1 MEILIMDYYWI
12 SINNDIVSTIAYAP
26 KGAPVSHELIEAV
39 ETIDV
44 VPFSLEL
51 HDVFISETIIQGGRS
66 DVFYDFQ
73 PNSLAWP
80 IMSEKMSHIIA
91 SHLTGFE
98 HIRWKEISIVGK
110 NTSRRYY
117 LPFLTYPLDT
127 LDYENSI
134 IIPSSGA
141 VLKPCFSKTKLEN
154 ISMTYAPSLFW
165 KVTTKLY
172 VNEEIRK
179 DLINA
184 NIKEIVF
191 SKARSI

>member
-1 MEILIMDYYWI
+1 MDYYWI

-26 KGAPVSHELIEAV
+26 KGTPVSHQLI

-51 HDVFISETIIQGGRS
+51 HDVFIGKTIIQGGLS

-110 NTSRRYY
+110 NASQRYY
-117 LPFLTYPLDT
+117 LPFFTCSLDT
-127 LDYENSI
+127 LDYENSV

-154 ISMTYAPSLFW
+154 FSMMYAPSLFW

-191 SKARSI
+191 SKAKII

>member
-1 MEILIMDYYWI
+1 MDYYWI

-26 KGAPVSHELIEAV
+26 KGTPVSHQLIETI

-51 HDVFISETIIQGGRS
+51 HDVIISKTIIQGGLS

-98 HIRWKEISIVGK
+98 GKEYISTIL
-110 NTSRRYY
+110 SALFYISPRYIG
-117 LPFLTYPLDT
+117 LR
-127 LDYENSI
+127 E
-134 IIPSSGA
+134 
-141 VLKPCFSKTKLEN
+141 
-154 ISMTYAPSLFW
+154 
-165 KVTTKLY
+165 
-172 VNEEIRK
+172 
-179 DLINA
+179 
-184 NIKEIVF
+184 
-191 SKARSI
+191 